1 MFSPCSAKRTAS
13 DKGLPVSGLFFEGEK
28 MSFVEKRFCFSCK
41 LDAEQLKKKNKEL
54 QTCSYCKIAQYCGKQ
69 CQRRDLKDSHK
80 NLCVRGFKKYDDLTK
95 QAKDI
100 LKDQGHDLDTLC
112 LKKCSSLQVNLCQKL
127 LFLHQLTHS
136 MKTDCPLNYKFNT

>member
-1 MFSPCSAKRTAS
+1 
-13 DKGLPVSGLFFEGEK
+13 
-28 MSFVEKRFCFSCK
+28 MSFEEKRFCFSCK
-41 LDAEQLKKKNKEL
+41 LDAEQLKKKNKGL

-100 LKDQGHDLDTLC
+100 LKDQGHDLDRIC
-112 LKKCSSLQVNLCQKL
+112 LKKCSSLQAHGLFTPVSCLCHPGGWNF
-127 LFLHQLTHS
+127 FLALDRSHHFSL
-136 MKTDCPLNYKFNT
+136 KVKI

>member
-1 MFSPCSAKRTAS
+1 
-13 DKGLPVSGLFFEGEK
+13 
-28 MSFVEKRFCFSCK
+28 MSFEEKRFCFSCK

-100 LKDQGHDLDTLC
+100 LKDHGHDLDRIC
-112 LKKCSSLQVNLCQKL
+112 LKKCSSLQAN
-127 LFLHQLTHS
+127 S
-136 MKTDCPLNYKFNT
+136 S